1 MSQTEHESPGKTSKP
16 LIIVIALAVLVLVVV
31 LVWQFAANI
40 RTIDK
45 DSPAMSNDAVA
56 KRLKPVGELTLADAG
71 GAAAKG
77 SRSGEEVYKSVC
89 LACHATGAAGAPKLG
104 DKAGWAPRVKEGQKK
119 LVDTAIKGAGA
130 MPARGGNAELSDV
143 DVERAVVYMANQS
156 GAKFKEPAAA
166 AAVPAPAPAS
176 APAPAPEK
184 TAAPAP
190 AAAAADGKKIYE
202 SACAVCHATGVAGAP
217 KTGDKAAWAARLKGG
232 MDALYRTA
240 VTGKGAMPAKGGN
253 TSLADA
259 EVKAAVDYLAG
270 QAK

>member
-1 MSQTEHESPGKTSKP
+1 MSQTEHESAHESPGKMSKP
-16 LIIVIALAVLVLVVV
+16 LIIVVALAVLVLVIV

-89 LACHATGAAGAPKLG
+89 SVCHATGAAGAPKLG
-104 DKAGWAPRVKEGQKK
+104 DKAGWAPRVKEGQKH
-119 LVDTAIKGAGA
+119 LVSTALKGAGA
-130 MPARGGNAELSDV
+130 MPARGGNSELSDV
-143 DVERAVVYMANQS
+143 EVERAVVYIANQS

-166 AAVPAPAPAS
+166 VAAAPAPA
-176 APAPAPEK
+176 AEK
-184 TAAPAP
+184 TAAPA
-190 AAAAADGKKIYE
+190 ASAAADGKKIYE
-202 SACAVCHATGVAGAP
+202 ATCAVCHATGVAGAP

-240 VTGKGAMPAKGGN
+240 LTGKGAMPAKGGN
-253 TSLADA
+253 TSLSDA

-270 QAK
+270 QAR